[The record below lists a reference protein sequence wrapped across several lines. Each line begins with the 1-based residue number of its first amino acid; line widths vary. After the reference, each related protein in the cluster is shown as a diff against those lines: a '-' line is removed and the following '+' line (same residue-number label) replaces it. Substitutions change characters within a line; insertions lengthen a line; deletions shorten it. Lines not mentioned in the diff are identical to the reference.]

1 MVLDRDITA
10 ATRLVTRA
18 APYAMFLPP
27 QRVVD
32 RCMICNIRH
41 KFPPFAVQISLH
53 NTKAYPDGTV
63 CLTHYPKRMNRYGGD
78 IHTPETKMI

>member
-1 MVLDRDITA
+1 
-10 ATRLVTRA
+10 
-18 APYAMFLPP
+18 
-27 QRVVD
+27 
-32 RCMICNIRH
+32 MICNIRH